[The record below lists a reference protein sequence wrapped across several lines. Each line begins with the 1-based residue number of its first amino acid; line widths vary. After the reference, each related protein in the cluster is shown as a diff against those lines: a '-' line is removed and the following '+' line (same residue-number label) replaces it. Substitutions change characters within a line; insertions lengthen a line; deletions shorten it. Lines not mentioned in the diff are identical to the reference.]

1 MSFCTFWVPICQN
14 RPSIGRE
21 KSIFR
26 FFACRGGCNFLSSIL
41 GVKISNRPNK
51 VRVSKN
57 RENHVFEY
65 IVLEYVES
73 SGEQPPTLRKMFR
86 GHLGVENSILLNP
99 DFGPKRNF
107 EWKWKSTLQRLA
119 CISKLGFWEIFGC
132 PRCEPKKKKIA
143 PADFFFFWVTPRA
156 FKILPKT

>member
-1 MSFCTFWVPICQN
+1 MPPSILSTHMPPSEVTCWFYSPKLLKKCQN
-14 RPSIGRE
+14 CDFSCTP
-21 KSIFR
+21 FW
-26 FFACRGGCNFLSSIL
+26 RGFL
-41 GVKISNRPNK
+41 GVEISNRPNK

-99 DFGPKRNF
+99 YFGPKRNF
-107 EWKWKSTLQRLA
+107 EWKWKSTLQRWA
-119 CISKLGFWEIFGC
+119 FSGKLGFWQNFGG
-132 PRCEPKKKKIA
+132 PRGAPHKKKSAEAKK
-143 PADFFFFWVTPRA
+143 FFFA
-156 FKILPKT
+156 